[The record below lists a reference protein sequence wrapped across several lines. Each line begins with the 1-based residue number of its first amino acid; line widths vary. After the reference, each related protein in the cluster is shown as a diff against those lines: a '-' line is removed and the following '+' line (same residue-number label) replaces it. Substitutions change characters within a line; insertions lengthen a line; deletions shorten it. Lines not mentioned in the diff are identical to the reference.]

1 MVARTAGPRTERYAM
16 TDQPHV
22 DVDDVDSKVEAAI
35 EAAIAAAV
43 AAGSISSDEDAFVIL
58 QPSGHITVMPKS
70 EAPGVDELEEA
81 VEDEPLPPFE
91 LPAMYRDDEEARES
105 LVDTPYYDQHL
116 SSNWGF

>member
-1 MVARTAGPRTERYAM
+1 M

-22 DVDDVDSKVEAAI
+22 EGDDVDSKVAAAI
-35 EAAIAAAV
+35 DAAIAAAV
-43 AAGSISSDEDAFVIL
+43 AAGSISSAEDAFVIL

-70 EAPGVDELEEA
+70 EAPGVDEFGEE
-81 VEDEPLPPFE
+81 VDDDPLPPFE
-91 LPAMYRDDEEARES
+91 LPAMYRDDETRES